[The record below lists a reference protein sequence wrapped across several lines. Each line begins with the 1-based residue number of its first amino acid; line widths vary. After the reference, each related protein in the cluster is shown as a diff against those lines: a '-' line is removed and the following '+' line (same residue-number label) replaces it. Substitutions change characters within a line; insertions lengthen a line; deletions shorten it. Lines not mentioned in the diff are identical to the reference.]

1 MVKVNRESD
10 FSDEIEKTRLLSD
23 NFNAYLI
30 PKDSNG
36 TPLNGYALNLG
47 NLGLKRIK
55 WDMRT
60 ESIKFTPVT
69 RRDEICIVKFMGFDF
84 EFSFGKNSFDMMYL
98 MLGQH
103 AYNHA
108 QAFGLSL
115 DNLSFKLQSES
126 SDIGIQKRTEFKEG
140 KQILSTVA
148 SNWDSQNRNIRTENI
163 SPKYDLKINIQH
175 YNTLI
180 ESYLFKNF
188 TLESGSQETEENS
201 SDISESFK
209 GHAGWVEL
217 VGTEIPNFSTIKIL
231 QESYNREINDGT
243 KSLRKVSNSKNLKLL
258 SDFNNTAKI

>member
-1 MVKVNRESD
+1 MVSINRESD

-23 NFNAYLI
+23 NYNAYLI

-36 TPLNGYALNLG
+36 TPLNEYALNLG
-47 NLGLKRIK
+47 SLGLKRIK

-60 ESIKFTPVT
+60 ESIKFKPVT

-84 EFSFGKNSFDMMYL
+84 DLSFGKNSFDMMYL
-98 MLGQH
+98 LLGQH
-103 AYNHA
+103 AFNHA
-108 QAFGLSL
+108 QVFGLSL
-115 DNLSFKLQSES
+115 DNLAFKLQSES
-126 SDIGIQKRTEFKEG
+126 SDIGIQKKTEYKEG
-140 KQILSTVA
+140 KVLSTVS
-148 SNWDSQNRNIRTENI
+148 SNWNSENKAIKTENI

-175 YNTLI
+175 YNTLV

-188 TLESGSQETEENS
+188 TLEGGSQETEENS
-201 SDISESFK
+201 SDISENFK

-231 QESYNREINDGT
+231 QESYNREINDGA
-243 KSLRKVSNSKNLKLL
+243 KSIRKVSNSKNLKLL